1 MWLKRKNRKTTPIQP
16 VKDTEEPS
24 PGGALP
30 RQALMDHLKALRN
43 VVIVSIV
50 ALVVGFL
57 VMFLGFSD
65 QLLAFMKSPINA
77 RGIDLIYLSLYETL
91 ATQMKVSFI
100 AGAILA
106 SPVVFWH
113 IWSFVKPALYPR
125 EGRLVLSLFFVTV
138 FLFLLGAVFAYLI
151 VFQMAVNFFLVTS
164 EGIATPFISIEK
176 YTDFLVGFI
185 LPFGLTFELPVI
197 MVILTRS
204 GILPIS
210 FFIKCRKFI
219 TFAIFVIAAILTPP
233 DIVSQVLL
241 ALPLILLFEIGILA
255 SKIMRKRY
263 EKQRALEGSG

>member
-1 MWLKRKNRKTTPIQP
+1 MRLKRKNRKNTPIQP
-16 VKDTEEPS
+16 VEDTEELS

-30 RQALMDHLKALRN
+30 RQVLTEHLKALRN
-43 VVIVSIV
+43 VIIVSIV

-57 VMFLGFSD
+57 VMFLGFSE
-65 QLLAFMKSPINA
+65 QLLTFMKSPIQA
-77 RGIDLIYLSLYETL
+77 RGIDLIYISLHETL
-91 ATQMKVSFI
+91 ATQMKISFI
-100 AGAILA
+100 AGAVLA

-113 IWSFVKPALYPR
+113 IWSFVKPALYPQ

-164 EGIATPFISIEK
+164 AGIATPFISIEK

-185 LPFGLTFELPVI
+185 LPFGLTFELPVV

-204 GILPIS
+204 GIVPIN
-210 FFIKCRKFI
+210 FFTRCRKFI
-219 TFAIFVIAAILTPP
+219 IFAIFVIAAILTPP

-241 ALPLILLFEIGILA
+241 AAPLILLFEIGILV

-263 EKQRALEGSG
+263 EKQKAMES